1 MTLSINKIKKLNVLI
16 FSINDQPY
24 YEFFKKKIIINPRII
39 NKKNLVLSV
48 FKSLFELDV
57 SKKNIKKNY
66 FKILISQIK
75 PQVILSTNIEVLP
88 DYIQTIFPNLIYI
101 KVQNNYFHDHNIP
114 EYYSLIHSKKFDFY
128 FVYDFFYK
136 KIFSKK
142 IKSNFIISG
151 PLNSYFININKKKF
165 FKYDIM
171 YISEYR
177 QNEKNIFYLDF
188 QKSVITQLSEFCKK
202 NKLKLLI
209 ACNASRTDKNLNI
222 CEELQFYKS
231 NNVVASYTNK
241 SSYKYIP
248 NVKILFC
255 LKSNLG
261 IEALFAG
268 KPVIFINHYDDY
280 LKKLIIC
287 PYIKKNSNFS
297 INYTNN
303 QIKFNKLKGL
313 INLEN
318 RQLIN
323 LFQKSL
329 KQPHHFINK
338 KENLSYL

>member
-1 MTLSINKIKKLNVLI
+1 MDI
-16 FSINDQPY
+16 
-24 YEFFKKKIIINPRII
+24 
-39 NKKNLVLSV
+39 
-48 FKSLFELDV
+48 

-66 FKILISQIK
+66 FKILIYKIK
-75 PQVILSTNIEVLP
+75 PQVILSTNIEIMP
-88 DYIQTIFPNLIYI
+88 DYIQTIFPKLIYI

-128 FVYDFFYK
+128 FVYDSFYK

-151 PLNSYFININKKKF
+151 PLNSYFIKINNKKSL
-165 FKYDIM
+165 KYDIM

-177 QNEKNIFYLDF
+177 QNEKNSFYLDL
-188 QKSVITQLSEFCKK
+188 QKSIITQLSEFCKK

-209 ACNASRTDKNLNI
+209 ACNANRTDKKLNL
-222 CEELQFYKS
+222 CEEIQFYKS

-248 NVKILFC
+248 NVKILLC

-280 LKKLIIC
+280 LKEHIIC
-287 PYIKKNSNFS
+287 PYIKNNSSFS
-297 INYTNN
+297 IDYTKN
-303 QIKFNKLKGL
+303 QIEFNKLKEL
-313 INLEN
+313 INLEYKY
-318 RQLIN
+318 LVN

-329 KQPHHFINK
+329 IQPYHFINK
-338 KENLSYL
+338 KRKF